1 MDLPRAVLREDQ
13 RPLGAA
19 AGSCGGGGPF
29 AGGSGGAGQSITF
42 IGATPLGHPLAPIL
56 ANWLD
61 NHMFVASTLIG
72 FTVMERYPAM
82 KVVVAHGKASW
93 MQEVLEKMEASTR
106 VIPLLHHYP
115 VSTEPEEMWE
125 HGNVMLGFDAEER
138 MIQNLPQG
146 FAGKVVWGS
155 RYRITMRRAPGMH
168 WPATRRRRAGAAG
181 RANDGATR
189 PGNSPLSRAANPRRE
204 FPRGVP
210 TGLIP
215 VAREPV
221 YIAESELWGIDGGSQ
236 KFRGVP
242 MVRIHLPPAESLE
255 RTGPGHGTVYTRFFG
270 YKADVSDA
278 ELGRITG
285 ADFER
290 AVALLV
296 TIGAG
301 EDEVVIGGAS
311 YFVSG
316 SVAAAGR
323 SAELAFT
330 VEEDFQSRGIGSLL
344 MRHIIAI
351 ARVKGLDRLEA
362 DVLSRNRP
370 MLNVF
375 RRCGLPM
382 AVRHEGDVIHVIL
395 SLREAG

>member
-1 MDLPRAVLREDQ
+1 VTVR
-13 RPLGAA
+13 A
-19 AGSCGGGGPF
+19 AG
-29 AGGSGGAGQSITF
+29 
-42 IGATPLGHPLAPIL
+42 
-56 ANWLD
+56 
-61 NHMFVASTLIG
+61 
-72 FTVMERYPAM
+72 
-82 KVVVAHGKASW
+82 
-93 MQEVLEKMEASTR
+93 
-106 VIPLLHHYP
+106 
-115 VSTEPEEMWE
+115 
-125 HGNVMLGFDAEER
+125 
-138 MIQNLPQG
+138 
-146 FAGKVVWGS
+146 
-155 RYRITMRRAPGMH
+155 
-168 WPATRRRRAGAAG
+168 
-181 RANDGATR
+181 ANDGPKIR
-189 PGNSPLSRAANPRRE
+189 RAFLN
-204 FPRGVP
+204 
-210 TGLIP
+210 
-215 VAREPV
+215 
-221 YIAESELWGIDGGSQ
+221 
-236 KFRGVP
+236 
-242 MVRIHLPPAESLE
+242 LE
-255 RTGPGHGTVYTRFFG
+255 RDTVYTRFFG

-296 TIGAG
+296 TIG

-316 SVAAAGR
+316 SVAAAGPI
-323 SAELAFT
+323 AELAFT